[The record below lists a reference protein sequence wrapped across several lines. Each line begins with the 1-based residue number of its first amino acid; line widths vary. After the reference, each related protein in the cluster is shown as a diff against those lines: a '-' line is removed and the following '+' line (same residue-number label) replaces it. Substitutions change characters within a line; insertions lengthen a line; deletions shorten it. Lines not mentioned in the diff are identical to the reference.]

1 MIPLIVSSINSTS
14 GGMNGGTI
22 NKVFGSGFTM
32 DISQISITVCSKLAT
47 IKSSTFSQITFY
59 MPSCEAAGNYTL
71 SVTVG
76 STNTSSI
83 IYQYLAPI
91 GPTILYITPSSSN
104 PTAKKTLTIVGTGF
118 GTNQS
123 EIEVFLSNYTGK
135 AYQLKIMNLTNTTIV
150 VGLSGGIPGTYTVQV
165 TKEG

>member
-1 MIPLIVSSINSTS
+1 
-14 GGMNGGTI
+14 MNT
-22 NKVFGSGFTM
+22 
-32 DISQISITVCSKLAT
+32 SQISITVCSKPAT

-59 MPSCEAAGNYTL
+59 MPSCEVAGNYT
-71 SVTVG
+71 VTVFVG
-76 STNTSSI
+76 NTNASFI
-83 IYQYLAPI
+83 VYEYLAPS
-91 GPTILYITPSSSN
+91 GPTITYITPNSSN

-135 AYQLKIMNLTNTTIV
+135 VYQLKIMNFTNTTIV